1 MDIEIEIKENLI
13 SRIKNSKDLKFL
25 KALQVIFDSSE
36 NELYQLNQ
44 KQQSSIEQGR
54 KDVIEGKTKDH
65 SEVMKD
71 TKTWLK
77 NL

>member
-1 MDIEIEIKENLI
+1 MDIEVHIKENLI
-13 SRIKNSKDLKFL
+13 SRIKNSNDLNFL

-44 KQQSSIEQGR
+44 EQKSSIEQGR

-65 SEVMKD
+65 SEVMKE
-71 TKTWLK
+71 TKEWLK

>member
-1 MDIEIEIKENLI
+1 MDIEVEIKENLI
-13 SRIKNSKDLKFL
+13 SRIKNSKDLNLL

-44 KQQSSIEQGR
+44 KQLSSIEQGR

-65 SEVMKD
+65 SEVIKD
-71 TKTWLK
+71 TKTWL
-77 NL
+77 L